1 MWVDYRGSLSIVYNE
16 ISACVIILS
25 TVWKE
30 QRRNK
35 NKQQG
40 IQKQTTIFTLYP
52 TYYSSYT

>member
-52 TYYSSYT
+52 T